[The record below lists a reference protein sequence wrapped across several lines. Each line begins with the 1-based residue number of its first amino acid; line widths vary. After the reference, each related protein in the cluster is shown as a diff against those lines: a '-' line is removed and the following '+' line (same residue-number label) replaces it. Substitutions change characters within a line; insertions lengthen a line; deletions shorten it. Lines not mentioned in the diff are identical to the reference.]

1 MVRASHF
8 FATSTVI
15 ADALTVIDPTA
26 TQTNTAP
33 RLRDFGLANMLY
45 LPPVVMG
52 RPHWLAGLDLLA
64 KQKAPSRRAECL

>member
-1 MVRASHF
+1 
-8 FATSTVI
+8 
-15 ADALTVIDPTA
+15 
-26 TQTNTAP
+26 
-33 RLRDFGLANMLY
+33 LANMLY